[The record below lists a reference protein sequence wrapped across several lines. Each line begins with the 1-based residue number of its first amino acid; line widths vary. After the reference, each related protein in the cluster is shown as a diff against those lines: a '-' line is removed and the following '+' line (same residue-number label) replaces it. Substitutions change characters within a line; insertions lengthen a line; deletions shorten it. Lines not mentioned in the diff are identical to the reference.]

1 MRKWGVLCVSVLA
14 VMCMYAQRI
23 QPDTLWLYED
33 KTGTLTLT
41 DVKQRTD
48 FTPVNGLNFGY
59 NPSAFWVKFPL
70 KNYFNGQPF
79 CVVARHPTVWALDF
93 YLVQNDSVVAEKLIG
108 LSRPR
113 RNNEI
118 LLDRYFFEVQPAP
131 NQTIYVRLQEAGA
144 SLHNEIYLQQKWDMH
159 REATIAAM
167 LYYISAGAVLVLFI
181 YSLFKFITLR
191 KRLFL
196 YYGIWIVSLIFF
208 LWLQIEFG
216 YHYLPES
223 WINFTH
229 KLRFFLMVPLLVLW
243 LLFTKQI
250 LALNETGNS
259 FTQKAYYVLLRIYPL
274 FLLPLAVN
282 LLGFSLSAAVLIKTF
297 YLLSIGTFAVVVYS
311 AVLSAR
317 SGHRPAKY
325 FLIGQIPFVV
335 AYSLIPFRNF
345 GLLPNS
351 EVSLFVPSLCLM
363 FEMAVMLICMER
375 HFHFEQVIEKAVADT
390 LPQQTVLE
398 TLVNETIETT
408 GKEEIGAELLELFE
422 RIKAFFELEKVY
434 LNADLKLSEV
444 AQKLAVPAYQI
455 SKCINSCSN
464 MHFFDFV
471 NSYRVEAA
479 KALIK
484 TEEINRKYTIEYIA
498 AKSGFNSKSTFN
510 TAFKKFTGMTPSQY
524 RSTPAG
530 A

>member
-1 MRKWGVLCVSVLA
+1 
-14 VMCMYAQRI
+14 MYAQRI

-33 KTGTLTLT
+33 KTGKLTLT
-41 DVKQRTD
+41 DIKQCTD

-70 KNYFNGQPF
+70 KNYFNGRPF

-113 RNNEI
+113 RNNEV
-118 LLDRYFFEVQPAP
+118 LLDRYFLEVQPAAG
-131 NQTIYVRLQEAGA
+131 QTVYVRMQEAGA

-181 YSLFKFITLR
+181 YSLFKFIILR
-191 KRLFL
+191 KKLFL
-196 YYGIWIVSLIFF
+196 YYGIWIVSIIFF
-208 LWLQIEFG
+208 LWLQIEFA

-229 KLRFFLMVPLLVLW
+229 QLRFFMMVPLLVFW
-243 LLFTKQI
+243 LLFTKQV
-250 LALNETGNS
+250 LALSETGNT
-259 FTQKAYYVLLRIYPL
+259 FTQKAYYVLLRVYPL
-274 FLLPLAVN
+274 YLLPLVLN
-282 LLGFSLSAAVLIKTF
+282 LAGLSYSKAPLITLF
-297 YLLSIGTFAVVVYS
+297 YILIIGTFWVVIYS

-335 AYSLIPFRNF
+335 AYSIIPFRNF

-351 EVSLFVPSLCLM
+351 EVTLFVPSLCLM
-363 FEMAVMLICMER
+363 FEMAVMFICMER
-375 HFHFEQVIEKAVADT
+375 HYHFEKVIEKAVADT
-390 LPQQTVLE
+390 LPEQTVLE

-408 GKEEIGAELLELFE
+408 GKEEIGTELLELFE
-422 RIKAFFELEKVY
+422 RIKAFFDGEKVY
-434 LNADLKLSEV
+434 LNADLKLSDV
-444 AQKLAVPAYQI
+444 AGKLDVPAYQI
-455 SKCINSCSN
+455 SKCINLCSN

-484 TEEINRKYTIEYIA
+484 TEEINQKYTIEYIA

-510 TAFKKFTGMTPSQY
+510 GAFKKFTGMTPSQY
-524 RSTPAG
+524 RTTPTG